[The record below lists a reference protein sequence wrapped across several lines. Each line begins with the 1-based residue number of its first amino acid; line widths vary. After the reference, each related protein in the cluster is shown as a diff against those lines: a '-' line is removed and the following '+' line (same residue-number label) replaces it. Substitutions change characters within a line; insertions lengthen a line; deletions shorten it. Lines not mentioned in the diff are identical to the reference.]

1 MRFKDKLTLFQI
13 IIEPCKEGGYFAYC
27 PLLQGC
33 HAEGETFGEAIDNL
47 KDVIKMHLE
56 VRKEKG
62 EITPSVEIRSPHKI
76 NFQIPVPV
84 GI

>member
-13 IIEPCKEGGYFAYC
+13 VVEPCEEGGYFAYC

-47 KDVIKMHLE
+47 KDIIRAHLE
-56 VRKEKG
+56 IRKERG
-62 EITPSVEIRSPHKI
+62 EIISSVEIKSSHRI

>member
-1 MRFKDKLTLFQI
+1 MRFRDKLTLFQI
-13 IIEPCKEGGYFAYC
+13 VVEPCEEGGFFAYC

-33 HAEGETFGEAIDNL
+33 HAEGETFGGAIDNL
-47 KDVIKMHLE
+47 KDVIKVHLE
-56 VRKEKG
+56 IRKEKG
-62 EITPSVEIRSPHKI
+62 EIIPSVEIKSFHKI

>member
-13 IIEPCKEGGYFAYC
+13 VVESCEEGGYFAHC

-33 HAEGETFGEAIDNL
+33 HAEGDSFGEAVDNL
-47 KDVIKMHLE
+47 KDVIKAHLE
-56 VRKEKG
+56 IRKEKG
-62 EITPSVEIRSPHKI
+62 EIIPSVEIKSSHKI

-84 GI
+84 GV